1 MPDSTLHHYRF
12 PEMSESPKDTAS
24 TDTETR
30 SFRHIPAL
38 DGLRGLAVV
47 AVVLYHFV
55 PDLVP
60 AGFIGVDVFLVLS
73 GFLITSLALE
83 EVGRTSSMSASG
95 FFRRR
100 ARRLLPA
107 AIATIVIVVLVARL
121 LDHGSVESGLRGQAV
136 ASLTYVANWWSIAQ
150 NNSYQAAFGAESP
163 LNHFWS
169 LAVEEQFYLIF
180 PIALIGTI
188 AVLKRR
194 IGIHRLAHV
203 ALIAAVV
210 GAIASCALMWIL
222 RDPGTDPSRV
232 YFGTDTRSQ
241 ALFIGIAIACVVRL
255 WPMSGTR
262 RRSHATLTTAALLG
276 FATLVGI
283 ATTASFRTDWLYTG
297 GFLLIALA
305 TGVIVLTLNGRDSF
319 FTKALS
325 VRWLRTLGLVSYGL
339 YLWHWPIKVFV
350 TGQRLHLS
358 DDATGRVVLFL
369 IRCALTAAAT
379 ALSWYLIEQPFRRR
393 SPAKEQAETER
404 SRSSRSIYLGLGA
417 LGTTAVVLGLVWIV
431 AKPPTPT
438 PTDFSSQVAP
448 STGEGATAA
457 ASPISLLFFG
467 DSVGWTMSGGLI
479 RFPWP
484 TGYDSPFDPERIVI
498 WNKAIAQCPMM
509 QFPTKSFGI
518 SRAVEGPCVNWRS
531 DWRAS
536 ASQFS
541 PDAIVWSGALRDTY
555 DVLIDGEWVPFGSPR
570 WIEIYDDQLEEA
582 VAVAAE
588 NGVPLIILAQADPKP
603 IPEEQVEES
612 LVTKNIGRFA
622 QLRMIQRD
630 FADRHPSTTIVIDIN
645 DLLCPGATC
654 ETTTASGEIIRPDN
668 LHFSLAGS
676 RHIAPR
682 LTEQIER
689 AVTGWYNRNPK

>member
-1 MPDSTLHHYRF
+1 MSEAPEDSTNA
-12 PEMSESPKDTAS
+12 K
-24 TDTETR
+24 TETR

-95 FFRRR
+95 FFGRR

-107 AIATIVIVVLVARL
+107 AIATIVIVVIVARL

-169 LAVEEQFYLIF
+169 LAVEEQFYLVF
-180 PIALIGTI
+180 PIVLIGTI
-188 AVLKRR
+188 ALLKRR
-194 IGIHRLAHV
+194 IGLHRLAHI

-210 GAIASCALMWIL
+210 GAVASCALMWIF

-232 YFGTDTRSQ
+232 YLGTDTRSQ
-241 ALFIGIAIACVVRL
+241 ALFVGIAIACVVRL
-255 WPMSGTR
+255 WPMSAAR
-262 RRSHATLTTAALLG
+262 RRSRTTLTTAALLG
-276 FATLVGI
+276 LATLIAI
-283 ATTASFRTDWLYTG
+283 ATTASFRSDWLYTG
-297 GFLLIALA
+297 GFLLIAVT
-305 TGVIVLTLNGRDSF
+305 TGLIVLTLNGRDSF
-319 FTKALS
+319 VTRALS
-325 VRWLRTLGLVSYGL
+325 MRWLRTLGLVSYGL

-358 DDATGRVVLFL
+358 DDTGGRISLFL
-369 IRCALTAAAT
+369 IRCALTAMAT
-379 ALSWYLIEQPFRRR
+379 ALSWYLIEQPFRRKK
-393 SPAKEQAETER
+393 PTAELTETEH
-404 SRSSRSIYLGLGA
+404 SRSSSSIFLGLGA
-417 LGTTAVVLGLVWIV
+417 LGTTALVLGLVWV
-431 AKPPTPT
+431 VSQPPSPT

-448 STGEGATAA
+448 TTEAA
-457 ASPISLLFFG
+457 KDAQPPLSLLWFG
-467 DSVGWTMSGGLI
+467 DSVGWTMGGGVV

-484 TGYDSPFDPERIVI
+484 TGYDTPFDPEHIVI
-498 WNKAIAQCPMM
+498 WNKAVAECQMM
-509 QFPTKSFGI
+509 QFPSRSFDILREVG
-518 SRAVEGPCVNWRS
+518 GPCVNWKS
-531 DWRAS
+531 DWRAA

-555 DVLIDGEWVPFGSPR
+555 DVLVDSEWIPFGSPR
-570 WIEIYDDQLEEA
+570 WIEIYNEQLTDA
-582 VAVAAE
+582 SAIASE
-588 NGVPLIILAQADPKP
+588 NGVPLIILSQADPKP
-603 IPEEQVEES
+603 LPEEQREDS
-612 LVTKNIGRFA
+612 LVAKNIGRFT
-622 QLRMIQRD
+622 QLRTIQRD
-630 FADRHPSTTIVIDIN
+630 FAARHRSNTIVIDVN
-645 DLLCPGATC
+645 ELLCPNAEC
-654 ETTTASGEIIRPDN
+654 ETKTPSGEIVRPDN
-668 LHFSLAGS
+668 LHFSLAGAQQL
-676 RHIAPR
+676 APR

-689 AVTGWYNRNPK
+689 KLKDWYASSPRRSEH